1 MDNSYAVLADARRR
15 ELKTR
20 IVVAAMVAAAAFAIT
35 PTWGPPAWLAAVVVS
50 QLIDTANT
58 RAMRGAARV
67 REQVIWMV
75 TVSFNAIIYS
85 SLGMYLW
92 VEGSETGRLLSVLL
106 VAGSLLHVTI
116 HMHHVRGMLL
126 AAIMPHAA
134 ILLAMPL
141 YSVAT
146 GEPIMWTIVMAG
158 MLYLGHLVVTFR
170 QASTTTRQIQAERER
185 AEEASKAKSDFLA
198 TVSHEIR
205 TPMNAIVS
213 AANLLGRSRLNKAQR
228 EQVEMLKDA
237 NDVLLSLLNDVLD
250 LSRIEAGKMAIEPT
264 DIDLPRTLEG
274 LHRLWSARAAD
285 KGLDLRLELAPDAP
299 ERVALDPLRLK
310 QILSNLISNAVKFTE
325 VGTVTVRLA
334 VDRSAGTSQLAFEVV
349 DTGVGIP
356 REALQRLFGAF
367 EQAGAGSSRL
377 HGGSGLG
384 LAISRRLAA
393 MMDGGLDVESVPGVG
408 STFRLTLPLVEAG
421 AEASPAES
429 EGDLDAGDEVLHG
442 LSVLVAEDHPVNRRV
457 LELLLAPLGC
467 ALTFCED
474 GAQAVEAAML
484 RPFDAILMDMQMPVM
499 DGVEATRRIKAGGG
513 PNAGAPIIALTAN
526 ALDHHRA
533 EWAGVGVR
541 SFVSKPIDPR
551 ELVGALAEAARGA
564 QVSRAA

>member
-58 RAMRGAARV
+58 RAMRGAAGV

-408 STFRLTLPLVEAG
+408 SPFRLPLPLVEAG

-533 EWAGVGVR
+533 EWASVGVR